1 MTPPMSLDANSSR
14 DMDKRHASF
23 LSQANAFSASG
34 SLTVL
39 NPIQIISLLPQLL
52 THPRRKIQQ
61 RSVRWIRSSEQSEKH
76 HLNN

>member
-1 MTPPMSLDANSSR
+1 MSPPIPLDGHSSGG
-14 DMDKRHASF
+14 MDKRYASF

-39 NPIQIISLLPQLL
+39 NPIQIILLLPQLL
-52 THPRRKIQQ
+52 TQPRRKIQQ
-61 RSVRWIRSSEQSEKH
+61 RSIRWIRSSEQSEKY

>member
-1 MTPPMSLDANSSR
+1 MSHPVLLDAFSSGE
-14 DMDKRHASF
+14 MEKRYAPF
-23 LSQANAFSASG
+23 FPEADVFFASG

-52 THPRRKIQQ
+52 TQPRRKIQQ

>member
-1 MTPPMSLDANSSR
+1 MSHPILLDALSSE

-39 NPIQIISLLPQLL
+39 NPIQIIPLLPQLL
-52 THPRRKIQQ
+52 TQPRRKIQQ
-61 RSVRWIRSSEQSEKH
+61 RSDSMDSDRLDKAKNIV
-76 HLNN
+76 